1 MAQVIK
7 CPHCGKD
14 VELEA
19 AMSAALADQTD
30 ALLLLKE
37 GELRQQLEEE
47 KKAEMA
53 AALEE
58 SRKKQEEHER
68 QIRESQERES
78 QLKAEQEQKQKDLQL
93 QIELAQQE
101 AERIR
106 LESETAKRV
115 SEEAMIQKQRE
126 LESKEEQLRI
136 DNERQR
142 LENERTLRD
151 ERVKQE
157 AALREQMAT
166 EAKLKE
172 TESALTIQSLLK
184 QVEDLKTAAKSQ
196 QLQGEAQE
204 VALEEVLKMA
214 FPEDIV
220 ESVPKGFKGADS
232 LLRVKVGP
240 HIIGTIIF
248 ESKRTKQWS
257 GEWIPK
263 LKDDQRTGSAEIA
276 VLVTQAFPAEVKNR
290 TAYLDGVWL
299 TDFGSAMGLVM
310 ALRAGL
316 IEVAKMKNLSTNG
329 DEKSQALFQYVCSPE
344 FRQAIQAIAETFITF
359 KEEMAAEKRS
369 MEKVWKRREKMLDR
383 AILGTTR
390 LHGGLQGIL
399 GDATMPDIE
408 QPKALPEAV

>member
-7 CPHCGKD
+7 CPHCGRD
-14 VELEA
+14 VEIEA
-19 AMSAALADQTD
+19 AMSAALEERTD
-30 ALLLLKE
+30 ALLHLKE
-37 GELRQQLEEE
+37 YELRQQLEEE
-47 KKAEMA
+47 KKAELA
-53 AALEE
+53 VALDGAQ
-58 SRKKQEEHER
+58 KKQEEQER
-68 QIRESQERES
+68 LVREAQEREQ
-78 QLKAEQEQKQKDLQL
+78 QLKIEQEEKLQE
-93 QIELAQQE
+93 IEKEKELALQE

-106 LESETAKRV
+106 LESQTAMV
-115 SEEAMIQKQRE
+115 QKQRDIE
-126 LESKEEQLRI
+126 AKEEQLRLES
-136 DNERQR
+136 ERQR
-142 LENERTLRD
+142 LENE
-151 ERVKQE
+151 Q
-157 AALREQMAT
+157 ALRQERAILEQQVRTQM
-166 EAKLKE
+166 E
-172 TESALTIQSLLK
+172 TEQKLRESESAILITSLTK
-184 QVEDLKTAAKSQ
+184 QIEELKTAAKSQ

-204 VALEEVLKMA
+204 VALEEVLRIA

-220 ESVPKGFKGADS
+220 ESVPKGFKGADC

-290 TAYLDGVWL
+290 TAYIDGVWL

-310 ALRAGL
+310 ALRAGV

-359 KEEMAAEKRS
+359 KEELAAEKRS

-383 AILGTTR
+383 AILGTNR

-408 QPKALPEAV
+408 QPKALTAPEAQ